1 MTEKGKEEEFVPG
14 DVPEFAG
21 DANNVLD
28 DIFEGVEER
37 DQPLID
43 AVADMPFKLSLE
55 NNFDIEEA
63 DREFL
68 LAMKEIHVTSF
79 DFLRCV
85 LIMNNEYSRTVDDAY
100 ELGLN
105 VKIPAVYNQ
114 CAMVDNGLLLGISD
128 DGIHRM
134 TLEEWKEEACKKL
147 ERALTTVMIDSGLY
161 DLEKQKTIDLA
172 TEEEDNE
179 KKKKLM
185 DMAIE
190 YSTRA
195 NSLRAIGMILAA
207 AGDVDTGISPSKIR
221 LHSVN

>member
-1 MTEKGKEEEFVPG
+1 MSEKGKEEEFVPG
-14 DVPEFAG
+14 DAPEFAG

-37 DQPLID
+37 PQPLID
-43 AVADMPFKLSLE
+43 AVADMPFKWSLE

-63 DREFL
+63 DRESL
-68 LAMKEIHVTSF
+68 LAMDVIHVTSF
-79 DFLRCV
+79 DFLRCA
-85 LIMNNEYSRTVDDAY
+85 LIMNDEYSRTVDNAY

-114 CAMVDNGLLLGISD
+114 CVMVDNGLLLGISD

-134 TLEEWKEEACKKL
+134 TLEEWKEEACKKM
-147 ERALTTVMIDSGLY
+147 ERALTVVVVDSGLY
-161 DLEKQKTIDLA
+161 EMEKKKTIDLA
-172 TEEEDNE
+172 REEENE
-179 KKKKLM
+179 EEKEKLIE
-185 DMAIE
+185 MAKE
-190 YSTRA
+190 YATRA

-207 AGDVDTGISPSKIR
+207 AGEVDTGISPAKIR